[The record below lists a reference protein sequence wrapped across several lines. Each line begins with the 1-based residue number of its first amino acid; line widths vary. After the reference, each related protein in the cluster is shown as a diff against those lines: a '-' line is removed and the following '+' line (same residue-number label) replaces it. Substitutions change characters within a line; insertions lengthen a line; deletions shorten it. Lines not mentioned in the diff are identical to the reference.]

1 MELRSRAIFSETPLR
16 IVQHI
21 IFWLFVIMALTL
33 IYGVDLPSYWLACG
47 IMLMFVPLHML
58 YFYVTAY
65 ILVPRFLYTRQYF
78 LFFAGLTV
86 CATFATFGFRLVE
99 VFIADPIIYRALK
112 AENPAFVWRK
122 MEGTFEY
129 QIKHIGYLI
138 NAMEQT
144 NFVVWIAFAIK
155 FFKMWYDKQ
164 QASLEAELNILKG
177 QLHPHFLFNTLN
189 NLYALTL
196 VQSPRSPAV
205 VIGLSE
211 ILRYMLYE
219 ANAETV
225 SLKRDIEI
233 LESYVALEKIRYE
246 DRLDLHF
253 SMNGV
258 TEELH
263 IVPLLI
269 LPLVENAFKHGT
281 SEKIGQA
288 WINIDLHVKNHLL
301 KFKIAN
307 SKAEPTA
314 GPPKSSDHNSIGLA
328 NVRKRLGILYPAAHQ
343 LRILEEVDIFA
354 VILEIHLD
362 KKLKLGPL

>member
-1 MELRSRAIFSETPLR
+1 MELRSGAIFSKTSLR
-16 IVQHI
+16 IVQHT
-21 IFWLFVIMALTL
+21 IFWLSVLMALTL
-33 IYGVDLPSYWLACG
+33 IYGVGLPSYWLAFG
-47 IMLMFVPLHML
+47 VVLMLMPVHML
-58 YFYVTAY
+58 YFYATVY
-65 ILVPRFLYTRQYF
+65 VIVPRFLYTRQYF
-78 LFFAGLTV
+78 IFFALLAV
-86 CATFATFGFRLVE
+86 CATLATFGFRLIE
-99 VFIADPIIYRALK
+99 VVIVDPIIYTALK
-112 AENPAFVWRK
+112 KEDPTFVWRK
-122 MEGTFEY
+122 LDGTFEY
-129 QIKHIGYLI
+129 QIRHIGYLI

-144 NFVVWIAFAIK
+144 NFVVWIAFAVK

-196 VQSPRSPAV
+196 TQSPRSPAV

-219 ANAETV
+219 ANTETV

-233 LESYVALEKIRYE
+233 LGSYVALEKIRYE
-246 DRLDLHF
+246 ERLDLNF

-258 TEELH
+258 TEEQR
-263 IVPLLI
+263 IAPLLI

-307 SKAEPTA
+307 SKAESAA
-314 GPPKSSDHNSIGLA
+314 GQQKSSDHTSIGLA
-328 NVRKRLGILYPAAHQ
+328 NVKKRLGILYPASHQ
-343 LRILEEVDIFA
+343 LRILDEEEIFA
-354 VILEIHLD
+354 VILEINLD
-362 KKLKLGPL
+362 KRLKMGPL